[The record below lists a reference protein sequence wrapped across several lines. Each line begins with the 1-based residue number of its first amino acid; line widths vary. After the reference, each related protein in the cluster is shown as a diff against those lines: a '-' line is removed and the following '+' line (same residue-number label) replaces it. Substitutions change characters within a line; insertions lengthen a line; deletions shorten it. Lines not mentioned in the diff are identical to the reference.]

1 MHRACS
7 THYGEGVCVQNA
19 GGKARR
25 KGTTR
30 KRDVG
35 GRIILK
41 WVIQKKD
48 QVVKNRLIWLRID
61 TSGVFLWTR

>member
-1 MHRACS
+1 MHWDL
-7 THYGEGVCVQNA
+7 

-25 KGTTR
+25 KETTR

-41 WVIQKKD
+41 WILERYD
-48 QVVKNRLIWLRID
+48 GVV
-61 TSGVFLWTR
+61 